1 LEEPVGTHQLIN
13 KIKDPNFSVDDLA
26 YYTLSLLVGRNDF
39 QFCVTD
45 TRENRCLILEDYQ
58 FESTLSAD
66 ELTDV
71 LFRLFESHHILMA
84 GFWKA
89 VKLVIKNQKFTTLP
103 SSAFSP
109 DNLRNYLKMST
120 GIDEPADE
128 FFYYKHVQ
136 SDAVSVFAI
145 DNKITSRLRAIYPT
159 LSIQVIHHGSALI
172 EGIQRHKDYTHDR
185 DMFLHVD
192 HTHLSIVVTDN
203 GEFIYYNRFAYQNA
217 KDILKYVLMVMHEL
231 GLHQENTKVLVWG
244 ELTPNSDTFLELYNY
259 IRNVSFG
266 GKPSYLRFSFVF
278 DEVADHQYFDLYSIY
293 ACE

>member
-1 LEEPVGTHQLIN
+1 MEGSVGTHQLVL
-13 KIKDPNFSVDDLA
+13 KVKDPNFSIDDLA
-26 YYTLSLLVGRNDF
+26 FYTLSLLVGRNDF

-45 TRENRCLILEDYQ
+45 TRENRCLLLEDYQ

-71 LFRLFESHHILMA
+71 LFKLFESHHVLMA
-84 GFWKA
+84 GFWKS
-89 VKLVIKNQKFTTLP
+89 VKLVIKNQKFTLMPASVFT
-103 SSAFSP
+103 S
-109 DNLRNYLKMST
+109 DNLKNYLKMST
-120 GIDEPADE
+120 EVHEPTDE

-145 DNKITSRLRAIYPT
+145 DNMVISRLRSIYPT

-185 DMFLHVD
+185 DMFLHLD
-192 HTHLSIVVTDN
+192 HTHLSVVVTDN
-203 GEFIYYNRFAYQNA
+203 GEFIYYNRFSYQNA
-217 KDILKYVLMVMHEL
+217 KDIVKYVLMVMQEL
-231 GLHQENTKVLVWG
+231 GLYQDSTKVLVWG
-244 ELTPNSDTFLELYNY
+244 EITANSEIFSELYKY

-266 GKPSYLRFSFVF
+266 GKPTYLKFSFVF
-278 DEVADHQYFDLYSIY
+278 DEAADHQYFDVYSIY

>member
-1 LEEPVGTHQLIN
+1 MEGSVGTHQLIL
-13 KIKDPNFSVDDLA
+13 KIKDPNFSIDDLA

-45 TRENRCLILEDYQ
+45 TRENRCLLLEDYQ
-58 FESTLSAD
+58 FESTLSAI

-71 LFRLFESHHILMA
+71 LFKLFESHHVLMA

-89 VKLVIKNQKFTTLP
+89 VKLVIKNQKFTLLP
-103 SSAFSP
+103 SSVFTS
-109 DNLRNYLKMST
+109 DNLKNYLKMST
-120 GIDEPADE
+120 EVDEPTDD

-145 DNKITSRLRAIYPT
+145 DSKIISHLRSIYPT

-185 DMFLHVD
+185 DMFLHLD
-192 HTHLSIVVTDN
+192 HTHLSIVVTDD
-203 GEFIYYNRFAYQNA
+203 GEFIYYNRFSYQNA
-217 KDILKYVLMVMHEL
+217 KDILKYVLMVMQEL
-231 GLHQENTKVLVWG
+231 GLQQESTKVLIWG
-244 ELTPNSDTFLELYNY
+244 EFNSNSDAFLELYHY

-266 GKPSYLRFSFVF
+266 GKPTYLRFSFVF
-278 DEVADHQYFDLYSIY
+278 DEAADHQYFDVYSIY